1 MNETRDIVL
10 RDDLIGRSLR
20 RVPKQYRLA
29 LKSFQ
34 AYLREAGQVLSLET
48 VESYLGQKK
57 KQGYVGKDGGKHQY
71 TAAGYNHHVNA
82 LKALTRVLFDKSPD
96 LTAAQRLELENG
108 LNKIKL
114 RKRSPA
120 DTQIGED
127 KVLAPGEQD
136 RLLAGSPDKER
147 FLMLFLLTTGCR
159 ISEALNIGLDQI
171 RPVNGHADIRIV
183 GKGDKERTLQVPSD
197 LVDQI
202 KSCFRGETYLFE
214 TNRGKPYRREY
225 IFMRFKRLGLRI
237 IDRPIHPH
245 MFRHTFATRMIE
257 EHPGHLASVSAYLG
271 HARVSTTVDLYV
283 HQKLK
288 YNTLAEHYS
297 SLTTPKTK
305 GRSKKKR

>member
-1 MNETRDIVL
+1 MTETRDIAL
-10 RDDLIGRSLR
+10 RDDLIGKALR
-20 RVPKQYRLA
+20 RVPKQYKLA

-34 AYLREAGQVLSLET
+34 VHLQETGQVLSLET
-48 VESYLGQKK
+48 VESYLNQKK
-57 KQGYVGKDGGKHQY
+57 KQGYVGKNGKRHPY
-71 TAAGYNHHVNA
+71 TAAGYNHHVNS
-82 LKALTRVLFDKSPD
+82 LKALVRVLFDKSPE
-96 LTAAQRLELENG
+96 LTAVQRLELQNG
-108 LNKIKL
+108 LDKIKL

-136 RLLAGSPDKER
+136 RLLAESPDKER
-147 FLMLFLLTTGCR
+147 LLMLFLLATGCR

-171 RPVNGHADIRIV
+171 RPVNGHVDIRIV

-202 KSCFRGETYLFE
+202 KACYRGEAYLFE

-257 EHPGHLASVSAYLG
+257 EHPGDLAGVSAHLG

-288 YNTLAEHYS
+288 YNTLAEHYN
-297 SLTTPKTK
+297 SLINRK
-305 GRSKKKR
+305 GSSKKKR